1 MVDNS
6 PAIPYI
12 DTVRRIAYNSDSLTS
27 VRMSARICR
36 TRRVKAKDR
45 VFLAVF
51 LAEATKPEHLPETE
65 EVVVISKR
73 TLSQIKCLLEAHK
86 RGQKFAGFHSLKRTI
101 ERTA

>member
-1 MVDNS
+1 M
-6 PAIPYI
+6 
-12 DTVRRIAYNSDSLTS
+12 
-27 VRMSARICR
+27 
-36 TRRVKAKDR
+36 KAKDR

-65 EVVVISKR
+65 EVVVLSKR
-73 TLSQIKCLLEAHK
+73 TLSQIKCLIEAHK